1 MKHFYIALFALLFTT
16 SICGQTNNRA
26 TLSPLTKKFIYDLK
40 KDNNPNKI
48 REGYVYKKLSNGK
61 LYLSAMV
68 KIADESQAKQQLQQL
83 TVIVGTKAGS
93 VWTVQV
99 PLDKIEEFTAVT
111 GVSYIQLDE
120 PVFPMLNMARK
131 ASRVDSV
138 HQGIDLPLPYSG
150 KNVVVGVI
158 DFGFDYNHPTFYDTL
173 HNAYRVKKVWE
184 LGTNGIPPAGYS
196 YGHELTDSASILAQ
210 GTDNTLQ
217 THGTSVAGI
226 SSGSGVGSIITN
238 DRFRGMAYEAD
249 MVFVGVRRDSIEL
262 QWMQSGFS
270 DFIDGVNYIFTYANS
285 VSKPCVINISWGS
298 QSGPHDG
305 TSLFNQACDNLTGS
319 GKAIVMSAGNEGSD
333 RIHLSKTFTTTDTLL
348 KTFVVFDPTNYRRT
362 WVDVWG
368 DTSETFCA
376 SVTLY
381 HNGVAG
387 NTTSFHCINDLVTPT
402 FIMGANATD
411 TCYVD
416 FITSFA
422 EFNGKPRMTI
432 SVFNKSTDSI
442 GVSIKGTSGKINV
455 WDEYY
460 YYGFPN
466 RFSSE
471 FKSLSVSGA
480 TMGNTAS
487 TVSDMGSAR
496 SVLLVGAYASKIS
509 YTDINGNALSYSGYV
524 QNGKL
529 APFSSK
535 GPMIDGRIKPDIAA
549 PGITIASA
557 MSSYATEY
565 TPTGEDS
572 SSVISVV
579 TGYQHPVTG
588 NDYYYTEFLGTSAS
602 SPAAAGIVALLLQA
616 NPNLT
621 PDDIHEIIRTTAI
634 EDVHT
639 GNLPDAGNNN
649 WGHGK
654 INAYGAIKKAIQ
666 LASGIYSFSGKQL
679 DCILYPNPNNGS
691 FTIDY
696 TCDKSEELII
706 EIINITGSVV
716 QTEKW
721 SVNMGENR
729 KQLNVLDIAKGFYTI
744 KIKSNEGFVNIK
756 TVVK

>member
-1 MKHFYIALFALLFTT
+1 MKHLYIVLLALLFTS
-16 SICGQTNNRA
+16 SIVAQTNNRA
-26 TLSPLTKKFIYDLK
+26 TLSPLTKKFIYDLR

-48 REGYVYKKLSNGK
+48 REGYVYKKLSDGK
-61 LYLSAMV
+61 LYLSAMI
-68 KIADESQAKQQLQQL
+68 KIDDESQAKQQLKQL
-83 TVIVGTKAGS
+83 NIIVGTKAGN

-99 PLDKIEEFTAVT
+99 PLNKIEEFTTVT

-131 ASRVDSV
+131 AARVDSV
-138 HQGIDLPLPYSG
+138 HQGINLPLPYSG
-150 KNVVVGVI
+150 KNVLVGVI

-184 LGTNGIPPAGYS
+184 LGTNGTPPAGYS
-196 YGHELTDSASILAQ
+196 YGHELTDSALILAQ
-210 GTDNTLQ
+210 GTDNALQ

-270 DFIDGVNYIFTYANS
+270 DFIDGVNYIFNYANS
-285 VSKPCVINISWGS
+285 VGKPCVINISWGS

-305 TSLFNQACDNLTGS
+305 TSLFNQACDNLTGP
-319 GKAIVMSAGNEGSD
+319 GKAIVMSAGNDGTD
-333 RIHLSKTFTTTDTLL
+333 KIHLSKTFTTTDTLL
-348 KTFVVFDPTNYRRT
+348 KTFVVFNPTHYRRT

-387 NTTSFHCINDLVTPT
+387 NTTNFHSIDNLVQTT

-416 FITSFA
+416 FITSSS
-422 EFNGKPRMTI
+422 EFNSKPRTTI
-432 SVFNKSTDSI
+432 SIFNKSTDSI
-442 GVSIKGTSGKINV
+442 GVSIKGTSGKIDV
-455 WDEYY
+455 WDECY
-460 YYGFPN
+460 YYGYPQ

-471 FKSLSVSGA
+471 FKSLGVSGA
-480 TMGNTAS
+480 STGNTAS

-496 SVLLVGAYASKIS
+496 SVLLVGAYASKVS
-509 YTDINGNALSYSGYV
+509 YTDINGNPWSYSGYV

-529 APFSSK
+529 APFSSR
-535 GPMIDGRIKPDIAA
+535 GPMADGRIKPDIAA

-557 MSSYATEY
+557 MSSYSTDH

-572 SSVISVV
+572 SDVVSVI
-579 TGYQHPVTG
+579 TGYQHPITS
-588 NDYYYTEFLGTSAS
+588 NNYYYTEFLGTSAS

-621 PDDIHEIIRTTAI
+621 PDNIREIITTTAI
-634 EDVHT
+634 EDSHT
-639 GNLPDAGNNN
+639 GNIPAGGNNN
-649 WGHGK
+649 WGFGK
-654 INAYGAIKKAIQ
+654 INAYAAIKKAIQ
-666 LASGIYSFSGKQL
+666 QASGIYSFSGKQL
-679 DCILYPNPNNGS
+679 DCVLYPNPNNGL

-696 TCDKSEELII
+696 SGEKSEELIV
-706 EIINITGSVV
+706 EIINITGSIVK
-716 QTEKW
+716 TEKW
-721 SVNMGENR
+721 AVNVGENR
-729 KQLNVLDIAKGFYTI
+729 KQLNVSDMAKGFYTI
-744 KIKSNEGFVNIK
+744 KIASNEGFVNIK